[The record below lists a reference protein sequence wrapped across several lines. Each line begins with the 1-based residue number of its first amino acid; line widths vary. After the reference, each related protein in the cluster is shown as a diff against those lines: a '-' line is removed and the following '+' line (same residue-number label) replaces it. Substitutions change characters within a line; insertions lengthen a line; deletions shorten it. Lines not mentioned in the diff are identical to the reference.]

1 MRAEYLLAWLVPI
14 VVGGGF
20 CWLAGARQRRGG
32 EVASAIGMGWIGG
45 VFIAAFALHRFGR
58 ADTVHALA
66 HAWPWL
72 AALGA
77 LGWVSGIAGGLRARS
92 PGTDRA
98 LPERSAWARVLWWV
112 LLALILTRLLLL
124 ADEASLRPLFPWDAW
139 SAWAV
144 KPKTWMLLGH
154 AEPYVSISRW
164 LANPVAP
171 TRSMATW
178 NYPELLP
185 WLQVWFASGAG
196 GWNEPLVNLAWCG
209 ALAAFALAAY
219 GYWRNLGLRPSLAIA
234 LVYLLVSLPLIDAH
248 VALAGYADLWVAVT
262 LGLATLAWTRWML
275 HRERGQWLLAVAF
288 ALCLPAI
295 KHEGAIWLLAFS
307 VVVALDLLPSHWRR
321 IVAAAIVLLIVAG
334 LLLGG
339 FVLPMLGLGWVH
351 VAWGSVS
358 IPTIGRFDLAWHP
371 VGGAMLASLFT
382 LPNWHLLWYLL
393 PLLVALRW
401 RALVRDHV
409 ARMLCL
415 FLLLQLAFLFVLF
428 FFTDAAAWAN
438 DFTSANRLILQIVPC
453 VFVFAAVLLRD
464 GGAARAFRSRASG
477 ISRGL
482 LRPISPA

>member
-1 MRAEYLLAWLVPI
+1 MPVDYLLSWLLPS

-20 CWLAGARQRRGG
+20 CWLASARQRRGG
-32 EVASAIGMGWIGG
+32 ELAASLGMGWIGG
-45 VFIAAFALHRFGR
+45 LFIAAFAVDRLAR

-66 HAWPWL
+66 LAWPWL

-77 LGWVSGIAGGLRARS
+77 LGWSAGLLRGLNTRSSSAGRAFAKPSIGSR
-92 PGTDRA
+92 
-98 LPERSAWARVLWWV
+98 LLWWL

-124 ADEASLRPLFPWDAW
+124 AEEASLRPIFPWDAW

-154 AEPYVSISRW
+154 FEPYVSMSRW
-164 LANPVAP
+164 LSNPVAA
-171 TRSMATW
+171 TRSVATW
-178 NYPELLP
+178 NYPDLLA

-196 GWNEPLVNLAWCG
+196 GWNEPLVDLAWCG

-219 GYWRNLGLRPSLAIA
+219 GYWRSYGLQPSLAMT

-275 HRERGQWLLAVAF
+275 YRERGQWLLAVAF

-295 KHEGAIWLLAFS
+295 KLEGAIWLLAFS
-307 VVVALDLLPSHWRR
+307 TVVALDLLPSHWRR
-321 IVAAAIVLLIVAG
+321 IVAAVIVVSLVIG
-334 LLLGG
+334 LLFGG
-339 FVLPMLGLGWVH
+339 FVLPMLGLGWVRI
-351 VAWGSVS
+351 AWGSVS
-358 IPTIGRFDLAWHP
+358 IPMIGTFDLAWHP
-371 VGGAMLASLFT
+371 VGSALLASLFT

-401 RALVRDHV
+401 RVLLRDHA

-415 FLLLQLAFLFVLF
+415 LVLLQLAFLFVLF

-453 VFVFAAVLLRD
+453 VFVFASVLLREA
-464 GGAARAFRSRASG
+464 GTARGFSARSSG
-477 ISRGL
+477 RPRGL
-482 LRPISPA
+482 LQPISPA

>member
-1 MRAEYLLAWLVPI
+1 MRVDYLLSWLLPVL
-14 VVGGGF
+14 VGGGF
-20 CWLAGARQRRGG
+20 CWLASARQRRGG
-32 EVASAIGMGWIGG
+32 ELAASIGMGWIGG
-45 VFIAAFALHRFGR
+45 LFIAAFALQRLAL

-66 HAWPWL
+66 STWPWL
-72 AALGA
+72 AILGT
-77 LGWVSGIAGGLRARS
+77 LGWAAALWRGVRAR
-92 PGTDRA
+92 PLPAGRHFADRGA
-98 LPERSAWARVLWWV
+98 GARLSWWL
-112 LLALILTRLLLL
+112 LLALILARLLLL
-124 ADEASLRPLFPWDAW
+124 AEEASLRPVFPWDAW

-154 AEPYVSISRW
+154 FEPYVSISRW
-164 LANPVAP
+164 LANPVAA
-171 TRSMATW
+171 TRSVAIW
-178 NYPELLP
+178 NYPELLA

-219 GYWRNLGLRPSLAIA
+219 GYWRSFGLQPSLAMT

-262 LGLATLAWTRWML
+262 LGLAALAWTRWML
-275 HRERGQWLLAVAF
+275 YRERGQWLLAVAF

-295 KHEGAIWLLAFS
+295 KLEGAIWLLAFS
-307 VVVALDLLPSHWRR
+307 AVVALDLLPSPWRR
-321 IVAAAIVLLIVAG
+321 MMLAVAVAAVAVG
-334 LLLGG
+334 LLFGG
-339 FVLPMLGLGWVH
+339 FVLPLLGLGWVH
-351 VAWGSVS
+351 IAWDSVS
-358 IPTIGRFDLAWHP
+358 IPLIGRFDLAWHP

-393 PLLVALRW
+393 PLLIALRW
-401 RALVRDHV
+401 RVLLRDHA

-415 FLLLQLAFLFVLF
+415 LVLLQLALLFVLF

-453 VFVFAAVLLRD
+453 VFVFASVLLREA
-464 GGAARAFRSRASG
+464 GTARRFSARSSG
-477 ISRGL
+477 RSRGL